1 MLVDL
6 MARIAEAEP
15 GKRLPPERQL
25 AAEFGV
31 SRNEIRKAL
40 ARLELDG
47 RLSREVGRGTFIR
60 APIETRATDRSAD
73 LDALRERTSPR
84 NAMEARLVLEPELAR
99 LAAVNATFKQ
109 IEALRA
115 LAQKMREAESWKDYE
130 LIDGRFHRQIAEA
143 TGNDL
148 LSTIHR
154 TLDDVRRSV
163 VWRWLDM
170 RPARPPSDYSSFAE
184 HDAIITAIENRDR
197 DGAMEAMRNHLKTT
211 MNKLLGSHL

>member
-1 MLVDL
+1 MIVEL
-6 MARIAEAEP
+6 MARIADAEP

-25 AAEFGV
+25 ATEFGV

-60 APIETRATDRSAD
+60 APIEAKTSDRSAD
-73 LDALRERTSPR
+73 LDALRESTSPR
-84 NAMEARLVLEPELAR
+84 NAMEARLVLEPELAK

-115 LAQKMREAESWKDYE
+115 LARKMREADSWKDYE

-170 RPARPPSDYSSFAE
+170 RPSRPPSDYSSFAE
-184 HDAIITAIENRDR
+184 HDAIINAIENRDR
-197 DGAMEAMRNHLKTT
+197 EGAMEAMRNHLKTT